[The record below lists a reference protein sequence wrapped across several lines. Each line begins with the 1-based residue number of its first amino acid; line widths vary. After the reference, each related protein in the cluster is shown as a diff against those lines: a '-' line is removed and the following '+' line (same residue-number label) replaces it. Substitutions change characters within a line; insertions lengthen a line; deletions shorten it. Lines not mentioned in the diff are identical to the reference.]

1 MHKYFRKDSHSAR
14 RKNDLVVNRAKT
26 ATFGEKKLRTLGP
39 KMWISLPEHVKD
51 FLSVFYK
58 STYNMDLNVNGTSA
72 NTRLVHITILELY
85 TLASICPSGNLIQ
98 AKYQT

>member
-39 KMWISLPEHVKD
+39 KMWISLPEHV
-51 FLSVFYK
+51 
-58 STYNMDLNVNGTSA
+58 
-72 NTRLVHITILELY
+72 
-85 TLASICPSGNLIQ
+85 
-98 AKYQT
+98 